1 MDLKDFFA
9 KYNKVAIAFSGGV
22 DSSYLL
28 YSAIKNNVD
37 AMAYY
42 VKSDFQ
48 PEFEFQDAIN
58 LAEELNA
65 NMKILKID
73 VLDKEEIATNP
84 YDRCYYCKQEIFGT
98 ILKEAKKDG
107 FDVLLDGT
115 NYSDSYEDRPGMKA
129 KEELQV
135 LSPLRECKLTKENI
149 RALSKVADLPTWS
162 KPSYSCLATRVMT
175 NTTISKEIL
184 LRTEKAEDYLRSKGF
199 TDFRVRNISDD
210 AKIQVLENEL
220 EKVLELRKDILEEL
234 SKYYKN
240 IVLDL
245 EVRKGE

>member
-1 MDLKDFFA
+1 MDLKDFFT

-73 VLDKEEIATNP
+73 VLDKEEIAANP

-107 FDVLLDGT
+107 FEVLLDGT

-149 RALSKVADLPTWS
+149 RALSKVAGLPTWS

-199 TDFRVRNISDD
+199 TDFRVRTVSDG